1 VKFYYQFRLPSEKKS
16 SLSFLSRLITDS
28 SHPWLRSAIQTL
40 IENEENVFRFQR
52 FPEKFLKVKFS
63 KSIKVVSESV
73 NTLVNQLY
81 QTQYG
86 MRTLENIRMRV
97 SNRLKCPIIISPALL
112 EKIKKRTNNYALYSK
127 ILKKRSKVNNKV

>member
-1 VKFYYQFRLPSEKKS
+1 MKFYYQFRLPSEKRS

-86 MRTLENIRMRV
+86 MRTLENIRIRV

>member
-1 VKFYYQFRLPSEKKS
+1 
-16 SLSFLSRLITDS
+16 LITDS

-52 FPEKFLKVKFS
+52 FPEKFPKVKFS
-63 KSIKVVSESV
+63 KSIKIINDSV
-73 NTLVNQLY
+73 NRLVNQLY

-86 MRTLENIRMRV
+86 MRTLDNIRMRV